1 MLAIGRSFCSGHLC
15 LFRSVRQRARAAP
28 LVRFPDSAGFNFW
41 VIHGAS
47 LASQHGVVI
56 LTAVTTPNSAATDL
70 EIAAVYRSYVVRVL
84 VITGAG
90 VSAESGIPTFRGK
103 DGYWRNLDPIKLA
116 TPEAFA
122 RDPELVWQW
131 YRERRQRIRNAQ
143 PNTAHKAIAKLAQC
157 ADEFLLVTQN
167 VDDLHERAG
176 LAKAEMVQIHGD
188 IFATRC
194 SRCHWRAELC
204 DPHTSDDR
212 DKSGLAGACPS
223 IIEFSEQEGGQEN
236 GVPRCTK
243 CGALV
248 RPGVVWFGEP
258 LPSRETERVEN
269 YLQRD
274 SCGVVIVAGTTAT
287 FGYIIDWALRASR
300 RGGELIEVNPE
311 ETPLSRFATRLV
323 PEPAA
328 VALPRLIDRLVA

>member
-1 MLAIGRSFCSGHLC
+1 
-15 LFRSVRQRARAAP
+15 
-28 LVRFPDSAGFNFW
+28 
-41 VIHGAS
+41 
-47 LASQHGVVI
+47 
-56 LTAVTTPNSAATDL
+56 L

-103 DGYWRNLDPIKLA
+103 DGYWRNLDPLKLA

-143 PNTAHKAIAKLAQC
+143 PNAAHEAIAKLAQC
-157 ADEFLLVTQN
+157 VDEFLLVTQN

-188 IFATRC
+188 IFITKC
-194 SRCHWRAELC
+194 SRCDFVDTGRGGSPEPPAPRAIY
-204 DPHTSDDR
+204 PHSGRLRSIAPTSEGDD
-212 DKSGLAGACPS
+212 DL
-223 IIEFSEQEGGQEN
+223 
-236 GVPRCTK
+236 PRCPK
-243 CGALV
+243 CDTPM

-311 ETPLSRFATRLV
+311 ETPLSRFATQRV
-323 PEPAA
+323 SEPAA
-328 VALPRLIDRLVA
+328 IALPRIVDQLIASPSIL